1 MPIATLR
8 KLLAALAIVGILLS
22 GIGVATMMIFGSRGQ
37 QQEAVT
43 PVRKPPTPPPPSVPT
58 DKEFLIG
65 VVVTAQNCDPA
76 GPCFY
81 TYTID
86 PKYVGLHPFPE
97 SPFTVEYE
105 VLGGHQPQPGKFTV
119 AGDQAEI
126 LKDVV
131 LEGPPGAQL
140 SARVLRVFEEPPAPA
155 AEPPPGPAAEPPPG
169 PAAEP
174 VPAP

>member
-8 KLLAALAIVGILLS
+8 KLLAALAIVGLLVS
-22 GIGVATMMIFGSRGQ
+22 GIGVATMMIFGSRGS
-37 QQEAVT
+37 QQEVAA
-43 PVRKPPTPPPPSVPT
+43 PERRPPTPPPPSVPT

-76 GPCFY
+76 GPCTY

-105 VLGGHQPQPGKFTV
+105 VLGGHQPQPGQFTV
-119 AGDQAEI
+119 SGDQAQI

-131 LEGPPGAQL
+131 VEGPPGAQL
-140 SARVLRVFEEPPAPA
+140 SARVVRVFEVPPAAPEPPPAPA
-155 AEPPPGPAAEPPPG
+155 AG
-169 PAAEP
+169 EP

>member
-1 MPIATLR
+1 
-8 KLLAALAIVGILLS
+8 
-22 GIGVATMMIFGSRGQ
+22 
-37 QQEAVT
+37 
-43 PVRKPPTPPPPSVPT
+43 
-58 DKEFLIG
+58 
-65 VVVTAQNCDPA
+65 
-76 GPCFY
+76 
-81 TYTID
+81 
-86 PKYVGLHPFPE
+86 
-97 SPFTVEYE
+97 
-105 VLGGHQPQPGKFTV
+105 V

-126 LKDVV
+126 LKDVI